1 MPEIEK
7 KQHDL
12 TPGKDEDIII
22 KAGGFRVYFQNYY
35 TIISLGN
42 DLLTG
47 MLYLVGSLLATFTE
61 METAPMYLYIFA
73 SLFLLMRPILKIIH
87 SVFLY
92 TEDQYQE
99 EILGKIANNQ
109 ESDQK
114 AAKGNENIDIKSEDK
129 ESCEEIRK
137 YENERAAEQENES
150 EKEYNEGYYG
160 N

>member
-7 KQHDL
+7 KQHEL
-12 TPGKDEDIII
+12 TPGQDEDIII

-47 MLYLVGSLLATFTE
+47 ALYLIGSLLATFTE
-61 METAPMYLYIFA
+61 METVPMYLYIFA

-92 TEDQYQE
+92 TEQQYREQ
-99 EILGKIANNQ
+99 ILGEVEGYQ
-109 ESDQK
+109 QSDQETTE
-114 AAKGNENIDIKSEDK
+114 GNENIDIKSEDK
-129 ESCEEIRK
+129 ESCEDIEQ
-137 YENERAAEQENES
+137 YEVERAEKQEDEA